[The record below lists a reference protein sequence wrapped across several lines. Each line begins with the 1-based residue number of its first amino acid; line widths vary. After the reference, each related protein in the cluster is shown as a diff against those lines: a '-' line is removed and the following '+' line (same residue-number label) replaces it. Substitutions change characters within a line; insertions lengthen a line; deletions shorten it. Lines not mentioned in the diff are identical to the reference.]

1 MPEKTGSNK
10 PTDIG
15 REFERSA
22 ASAKV
27 PPDYSLG
34 GTARAEIENVRNH
47 ETALDKHDQKW
58 LRERDRLSNSAMPI
72 PEFDLGS
79 KEHRR
84 NLLGEYEERRG
95 EWYHQQAAINIHF
108 GNLKSEIRENGTTLS
123 SSFEKERGVE
133 FKVNAPGV
141 NRKKER

>member
-1 MPEKTGSNK
+1 MPEKTRSNK
-10 PTDIG
+10 APDIG
-15 REFERSA
+15 REFERS
-22 ASAKV
+22 SAPNKAL
-27 PPDYSLG
+27 PDYSLG
-34 GTARAEIENVRNH
+34 GTARAEIANVQNH
-47 ETALDKHDQKW
+47 EAVLDKHDQKW
-58 LRERDRLSNSAMPI
+58 LRERDGLSNSAMPI

-79 KEHRR
+79 KEHR

-108 GNLKSEIRENGTTLS
+108 GNLKSEIRKNGTTLS

-141 NRKKER
+141 NRKRER